1 MKYKADQLNNGKYA
15 VFTGKRY
22 FPSTVTDSKEQAEKS
37 AMVESMCWHRDQMD
51 KIWLQADKSGY
62 FEDERIEDYLA

>member
-1 MKYKADQLNNGKYA
+1 
-15 VFTGKRY
+15 RY

-62 FEDERIEDYLA
+62 FEDERIEDHLA